1 MRLTVN
7 IGLNNNEV
15 ENIYKYFMEHGGYKV
30 VTFKI
35 ENGEYNGV
43 DEPTAVLGLS
53 TDYKLTS
60 KIIADFEKICSVM
73 TQECIAISSD
83 EFDMLVYSP
92 NFAGQR
98 QKFNN
103 KYFIR

>member
-1 MRLTVN
+1 MTVN

-30 VTFKI
+30 INFKI
-35 ENGEYNGV
+35 DNGEYNGV

-53 TDYKLTS
+53 TDYKLLS
-60 KIIADFEKICSVM
+60 KVIADFEKIASVM
-73 TQECIAISSD
+73 NLECIALSSD
-83 EFDMLVYSP
+83 EFDLLVYSP
-92 NFAGQR
+92 NFSGQR

-103 KYFIR
+103 KYFIS